1 MRDYMEFHGRT
12 LVAVHCKGAC
22 PNTIAV
28 KRPGVA
34 AGAGM
39 VKTPQYAELVIA
51 MREPNGLFSKHE
63 TGVCQM
69 CKTRIVRDGPQP
81 GELEAIYAQDMEVM
95 ITNAVRHGIPMA
107 EALQMSTHFVARQPL
122 RALDEK
128 GRGEE

>member
-1 MRDYMEFHGRT
+1 MSEYITFNGLKLMETR
-12 LVAVHCKGAC
+12 CKGAC
-22 PNTIAV
+22 PRVI
-28 KRPGVA
+28 VA
-34 AGAGM
+34 RVNGKLR
-39 VKTPQYAELVIA
+39 KTTYYSELVIA

-63 TGVCQM
+63 TGVCQS